1 MQAKMQAKKQYYAFY
16 SNTAVENRGRRHA
29 MSSSSIADKDEV
41 KYNIYMLADGSGY
54 RVHCTA
60 VYECDKY
67 ASPEEVLEN
76 YYKFPDAKFVGI
88 VDQWMQTVY
97 A

>member
-1 MQAKMQAKKQYYAFY
+1 MESNKKTYYAFY
-16 SNTAVENRGRRHA
+16 SNTAVERCGTRHK
-29 MSSSSIADKDEV
+29 MSDSSMGGKDEV

-67 ASPEEVLEN
+67 ASPEEVLEKD
-76 YYKFPDAKFVGI
+76 YKFPDAKFVGI
-88 VDQWMQTVY
+88 VDQWVQTRY